1 MYPQSCS
8 RPVSSLPLALLPLNT
23 MMTGPCGITNSFDDV
38 VLFDF
43 SHRKKLKLKPFWGK
57 WRESECM
64 FVSKSSDG
72 RVAILLLTVLY
83 QGLKTSTV
91 VQDCL
96 PCERAQDQDRDISVI
111 ATLSVCYTY
120 VTNPVYDSTTLQLM

>member
-1 MYPQSCS
+1 MHG
-8 RPVSSLPLALLPLNT
+8 RVAILVR
-23 MMTGPCGITNSFDDV
+23 V
-38 VLFDF
+38 V
-43 SHRKKLKLKPFWGK
+43 P
-57 WRESECM
+57 
-64 FVSKSSDG
+64 KSSDG

-111 ATLSVCYTY
+111 ATLSV
-120 VTNPVYDSTTLQLM
+120 LHIRH